1 MSGVPTQS
9 LFLVIVGKN
18 EPLFEAEFLKR
29 GAIPSSDA
37 VTRQNYFVLH
47 SALDL
52 VENVAWTTNQMFL
65 KVVDKVNHQQ
75 VSCYLTA
82 GNIKF
87 MLLHNGKNED
97 SVKNFFQE
105 IYELY
110 VKVSMNP
117 FYRYDT
123 PITSSSFDA
132 RVRAVAR
139 RYLL

>member
-1 MSGVPTQS
+1 MSTKDTHI
-9 LFLVIVGKN
+9 FCLVSCGYH
-18 EPLFEAEFLKR
+18 R
-29 GAIPSSDA
+29 HHSDL
-37 VTRQNYFVLH
+37 TLH
-47 SALDL
+47 L
-52 VENVAWTTNQMFL
+52 VRPHFYQ
-65 KVVDKVNHQQ
+65 VNHQQ

-87 MLLHNGKNED
+87 MLLHGGKNED

-117 FYRYDT
+117 FYHYDT